1 MCRKSSEVYVVNHTQ
16 VARIKVKSKQL
27 DSLKPRVMVM
37 ICGSG
42 LKGVTHVHD
51 VNNAIRVN

>member
-1 MCRKSSEVYVVNHTQ
+1 MKSTILDMLITVT
-16 VARIKVKSKQL
+16 VKSKQL